1 MASRLLNLSV
11 IKEKE
16 KKKPAQDSVVWLP
29 LAPLT
34 RPSID
39 RRLAQRPPTEHV
51 NRLLS
56 C

>member
-1 MASRLLNLSV
+1 MAWGLLDLSV

-16 KKKPAQDSVVWLP
+16 NKAAQDSVVLLP

-39 RRLAQRPPTEHV
+39 RPLAQRPRMERV